1 MCDSH
6 NVNELY
12 FGSSLQAPNAQATS
26 GRALRSQWQS
36 QHTLAKPTTA
46 LPDLRSNLSEHCG
59 AFDAAERAFLEQLSS
74 AALADC
80 STHAGMAAALRS
92 VALLASTIHA
102 AADAAAFQ
110 GGMQPA
116 GARFTTTI
124 QIACTTYVDD
134 FTKAAH
140 PTIVL
145 QLAHAPV
152 LMCSK
157 HAEVTQQVMLV
168 RIWRCSSLPYSDVA
182 GAGLSRFQAGSALY
196 TALLSAL
203 SALFSTPSQTGGR
216 ALVPAAAAALLS
228 PHALPLGPAHRGSS
242 GSGGGS
248 RGGGTQRPA
257 FATQATQ
264 QAGSARMGTQGLQ
277 ATQAAS
283 VVPTSAMFSS
293 TPADLDNIPNG
304 VADAVLPALTPAVLQ
319 SLQQLTVALA
329 GIKRA
334 NWFALNCTGDTFT
347 SLANACQEQLITLH
361 QAFSDD
367 NEQQQDT
374 QAAKT
379 GSWMSFSR
387 TQNNGRS
394 NGSAQA
400 TQTGMGSTPNS
411 GSGGGNAVSDVHSLT
426 AAQQD
431 AAHGRALACLV
442 AIAEVE
448 PQTAHGVLQID
459 SHSMLTLCKAGQC
472 CCIRCDDVLH
482 VIMRQSALSM
492 AQACQLPN
500 EPSQLSTCARLSW
513 MYVDPQG
520 TRDADALNAVL
531 DVLDPQEELNASL
544 DDPKNIPAPWV
555 VGLTR
560 AAWIIAARVG
570 TQAAWSD
577 AHATKDLTK
586 IGLHLRL
593 AWDPMVR
600 EDLDTCTW
608 DFMVREDVETYT
620 WDCMVREDLDTYT
633 WDLTVHE
640 DLDTY
645 LGISW
650 CAVAS

>member
-1 MCDSH
+1 MALLSFDSCMCDSH

-26 GRALRSQWQS
+26 SRALRSQWQS

-46 LPDLRSNLSEHCG
+46 LPDLPSKLSEHCG
-59 AFDAAERAFLEQLSS
+59 AFDAAERAFLDQLSS

-124 QIACTTYVDD
+124 QIACTMYVDD

-140 PTIVL
+140 PTNVS
-145 QLAHAPV
+145 QLAHAPA

-157 HAEVTQQVMLV
+157 HTGITQQVMLV
-168 RIWRCSSLPYSDVA
+168 RIWRCSSLPHSDVA

-203 SALFSTPSQTGGR
+203 SVLFSTPSQIGGR
-216 ALVPAAAAALLS
+216 APVPAAAAALLS
-228 PHALPLGPAHRGSS
+228 PHALPLGPAHRGGS

-248 RGGGTQRPA
+248 RGSGTQRPA

-264 QAGSARMGTQGLQ
+264 QAGFARMSTQGLQ

-283 VVPTSAMFSS
+283 GGPVATSAMLSS
-293 TPADLDNIPNG
+293 SPAELDDIPNS

-334 NWFALNCTGDTFT
+334 KWFALDCTGDTFT
-347 SLANACQEQLITLH
+347 SLAGACQEQLVTLH

-387 TQNNGRS
+387 TQNNARS
-394 NGSAQA
+394 NVSAQA
-400 TQTGMGSTPNS
+400 TQNGMGSTPNS
-411 GSGGGNAVSDVHSLT
+411 GSGGSNAVSDVRSLT

-472 CCIRCDDVLH
+472 CCIRCDDILH
-482 VIMRQSALSM
+482 VFKRQSALSM
-492 AQACQLPN
+492 AQACRLPN
-500 EPSQLSTCARLSW
+500 EPFAAEHLCEAFTDVCRSTMHQRCRCSQRC
-513 MYVDPQG
+513 PG
-520 TRDADALNAVL
+520 
-531 DVLDPQEELNASL
+531 
-544 DDPKNIPAPWV
+544 
-555 VGLTR
+555 
-560 AAWIIAARVG
+560 
-570 TQAAWSD
+570 
-577 AHATKDLTK
+577 
-586 IGLHLRL
+586 
-593 AWDPMVR
+593 
-600 EDLDTCTW
+600 C
-608 DFMVREDVETYT
+608 
-620 WDCMVREDLDTYT
+620 
-633 WDLTVHE
+633 
-640 DLDTY
+640 
-645 LGISW
+645 LGPPRG
-650 CAVAS
+650 AQRTF